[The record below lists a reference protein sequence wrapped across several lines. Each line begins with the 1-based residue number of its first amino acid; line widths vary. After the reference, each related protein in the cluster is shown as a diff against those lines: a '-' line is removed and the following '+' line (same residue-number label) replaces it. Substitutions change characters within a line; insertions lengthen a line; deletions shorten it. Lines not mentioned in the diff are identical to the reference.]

1 MKKHRIALKL
11 YIVFLVF
18 LLAFM
23 GWALKQLWD
32 FCDKYQKNCAETVL
46 KETAEEVG
54 RQYGLD
60 MDYSSVP
67 VVDPGGDSV
76 YSLKVD
82 GKTVGKARLG
92 IKERGILSLALYE
105 LKGVEGILSFSLEA
119 PEAVVVTS
127 EGKLLDA
134 QSLRIYPGMEQ
145 LKGLEGNMAPPS
157 LYSCRAE
164 GLFSRDQISWE
175 TKSEDASRIRIEER
189 GSGSEKEPIRLQQYF
204 ADDEQAAKLKER
216 AIQIAEKYS
225 NYISKDVSWNTLSGY
240 ITKSSPLRTSIPS
253 MEIQWYNWH
262 SKAEVRNA
270 DISEPQILNDYYVLV
285 NTRYDY
291 VITREGK
298 EYTVPTELALFLHL
312 DDDGVYRLAALNTH
326 INE

>member
-1 MKKHRIALKL
+1 MKKRGIAIKL
-11 YIVFLVF
+11 YIVFVVL
-18 LLAFM
+18 LLALM

-32 FCDKYQKNCAETVL
+32 FCDAYQKGCAETVL

-60 MDYSSVP
+60 LSYSSVP
-67 VVDPGGDSV
+67 VVDANGDSV
-76 YSLKVD
+76 FNLKAD
-82 GKTVGKARLG
+82 GKTVGKARLSIREHG
-92 IKERGILSLALYE
+92 LLSLALYE
-105 LKGVEGILSFSLEA
+105 LKDVEGILEFSYEA
-119 PEAVVVTS
+119 PDDVAVTA
-127 EGKLLDA
+127 A
-134 QSLRIYPGMEQ
+134 QVALEPLSTRIYPGMEQ
-145 LKGLEGNMAPPS
+145 LKELEGNMAPPS
-157 LYSCRAE
+157 VYSCRAK
-164 GLFSRDQISWE
+164 GLFSRDQVSWSIKGE
-175 TKSEDASRIRIEER
+175 VSSRIRIEEK
-189 GSGSEKEPIRLQQYF
+189 GSGSDKEPIRLLQYF
-204 ADDEQAAKLKER
+204 RDEAEAEKLKAR
-216 AIQIAEKYS
+216 AIEIAEKYS
-225 NYISKDVSWNTLSGY
+225 NYISKDVNWNKLAGY
-240 ITKSSPLRTSIPS
+240 IMKDSPLRSSIPT

-270 DISEPQILNDYYVLV
+270 DISEPLILNEYYVLV